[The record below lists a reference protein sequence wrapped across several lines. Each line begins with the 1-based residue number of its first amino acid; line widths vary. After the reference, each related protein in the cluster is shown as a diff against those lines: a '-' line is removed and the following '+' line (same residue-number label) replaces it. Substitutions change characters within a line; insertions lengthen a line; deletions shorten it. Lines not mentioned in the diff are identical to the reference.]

1 MKKVIFIG
9 SIILCLLL
17 TACGKESSASSGL
30 LDEPTSSISEPTT
43 VTEQEMTL
51 TLDFWDDTKTGV
63 LTAQQRTGI
72 YSGQVVNGIPEGMG
86 TFKSKNP
93 EGNEWYYEGEFK
105 NGTFNGKGKSVWPQ
119 NDTREKEYT
128 EIGTYEN
135 GLFVPNKGELIAY
148 LGGVGLY
155 GDYAVSDASI
165 SFIDAHEN
173 FFPTQTEADLQAL
186 EPFIDRSVEYKHLTK
201 SITPYLS
208 NIISIPNVSVSQI
221 FETPLAG
228 HTITSMLALNQD
240 GNCFVIHFDRALDI
254 YEGDTI
260 SLYGLPIATSSFDN
274 VSGGTTNNIVIYG
287 CCLS

>member
-17 TACGKESSASSGL
+17 TACGKEPSASSGL

-51 TLDFWDDTKTGV
+51 TLDFWDDTETGV
-63 LTAQQRTGI
+63 LTAQQRTGT

-86 TFKSKNP
+86 TFKAKNP

-128 EIGTYEN
+128 EIGTYKN

-148 LGGVGLY
+148 LGGVGIY

-208 NIISIPNVSVSQI
+208 SIISIPNVSVSQI